1 MEEFSY
7 KSKSESKKQVQ
18 IRHDLNKEAE
28 EIQKAAVE
36 AELWLTQSPEF
47 TPEKYNY
54 KKNEDNTEIF
64 RAWDLTLDQ
73 AKKVDS
79 FEFVSRYQRY
89 FS

>member
-1 MEEFSY
+1 MA
-7 KSKSESKKQVQ
+7 
-18 IRHDLNKEAE
+18 DL
-28 EIQKAAVE
+28 V
-36 AELWLTQSPEF
+36 SGV

-79 FEFVSRYQRY
+79 FEFVTRYQRY